1 MVAFSFP
8 SFMYWKASGVA
19 SKPMVTLFLM
29 PAADIA
35 STAPMIISSLAP
47 KTASNLGYFWIR
59 LSITFWPSERP
70 KLAVWLTSS
79 FTFDFLITSSK
90 PALRSVAAEAPGV
103 PSSSITL
110 PLLPS
115 LSMMN
120 FAAARPPWTL
130 SAPTWTSTASVFA
143 LRSTVATGMP
153 AFTAASMAGTSES
166 TVMGEIRMAWTPWAT
181 TFSPSARGRRRLL
194 GTRPGVLEEHQRV
207 GVAGVGELHARLGGI
222 RRDEHLVLRHLPEAD
237 HRGRLDV
244 ERAQLALALDG
255 DRAVGAV
262 VTDEG
267 GPAGQDGELLGR
279 EPLRLVDD

>member
-47 KTASNLGYFWIR
+47 KTASNWGYFWIR

-90 PALRSVAAEAPGV
+90 PALRSLAAEAPGV

-130 SAPTWTSTASVFA
+130 SAPTWTSTVSVFD

-166 TVMGEIRMAWTPWAT
+166 TVMGEIRMACTPWAT
-181 TFSPSARGRRRLL
+181 KFSTSAACLDESFWASANTIVAPSLAADRVRRRPE
-194 GTRPGVLEEHQRV
+194 RFVQ
-207 GVAGVGELHARLGGI
+207 AGRKHDRGAELGG
-222 RRDEHLVLRHLPEAD
+222 RLLRVVLHDDE
-237 HRGRLDV
+237 
-244 ERAQLALALDG
+244 ERELEPG
-255 DRAVGAV
+255 DRHPDLDRAICRA
-262 VTDEG
+262 G
-267 GPAGQDGELLGR
+267 GLRQDHGGENCEQSFLQHCCL
-279 EPLRLVDD
+279 P